1 MEKNTAKFYKAL
13 GDGSAGSPYVRMSE
27 GYTEPVEAGYPSM
40 SERSFG
46 SDESKYSLLHADK
59 VEKFNAYAAFGIGD
73 DVSVHSNVADN
84 MSQDLNS
91 LFQDTTVPI
100 EPSSEYGHRRQVQVY
115 LDMLAPGLPPDTP
128 LRRQER
134 IIFMRKLL
142 GAISLTRPPT
152 PASNFDFE
160 NENNYRPTVW
170 KIVKRILSLQ
180 LALVLSVGI
189 ITIAK
194 SWGFDLSDF
203 FSYGIFLLVFTVIIA
218 IIAL

>member
-1 MEKNTAKFYKAL
+1 
-13 GDGSAGSPYVRMSE
+13 
-27 GYTEPVEAGYPSM
+27 
-40 SERSFG
+40 
-46 SDESKYSLLHADK
+46 
-59 VEKFNAYAAFGIGD
+59 
-73 DVSVHSNVADN
+73 
-84 MSQDLNS
+84 
-91 LFQDTTVPI
+91 
-100 EPSSEYGHRRQVQVY
+100 
-115 LDMLAPGLPPDTP
+115 MLAPGLPPDTP